1 MNTCSALEAKNNLFE
16 LIDRTNK
23 THQPIRLKGEH
34 NNAVLLSEEEYDGLQ
49 ETLYLYSVPHLVE
62 RILEASNE
70 PLDECISHEE
80 AWK

>member
-1 MNTCSALEAKNNLFE
+1 MNTCSALEAKDNLFE

-49 ETLYLYSVPHLVE
+49 ETLYLYSVPNLVE